1 MTSGMEDL
9 EMANNNWLTDDPE
22 TNYKNAVW
30 LIYFEEFDTAKELL
44 KVNVEKYEHSDSK
57 ELLESFGQLDEYK
70 STLKYVI
77 NDFGNGNYS
86 KVVKQLKPYI
96 DSGLITK
103 TAVTVYVIAL
113 TKLGKHKEVEEISTK
128 LSNVGISID
137 EWIQKK
143 SHTGYNFRR
152 GVTTFVIIVVFLVG
166 LFIGFGSNL
175 DNFRDVKEK
184 NDDENRTTLSSESA
198 TDTLV
203 TSTNNINSD
212 AQSSNFENGE
222 TENETGVT
230 TVDVTDTTNTSSNEV
245 IVSEDTSEY
254 KLLQELKSG
263 LDEIIYK
270 FALEDFKKGDYEKA
284 YFLFKS
290 YFDYSRHSYL
300 DQHALYYLAQSAE
313 MIKSDDAIDIYN
325 SYIEKSLNGEYA
337 TPVYFESAVYKC
349 ISLNVQR
356 GMNEEAKKYVKLL
369 PENSVYRNTLVVK
382 NLER

>member
-1 MTSGMEDL
+1 MEDL
-9 EMANNNWLTDDPE
+9 KMANNNWLTDDPE

-44 KVNVEKYEHSDSK
+44 KVNVEKYEHGDSK
-57 ELLESFGQLDEYK
+57 ELLESFEQLDEYK
-70 STLKYVI
+70 EILKDVV

-86 KVVKQLKPYI
+86 KVVKQLKPYV

-103 TAVTVYVIAL
+103 TAVMMYVIAL
-113 TKLGKHKEVEEISTK
+113 TKLGKHKEVEELRVK

-137 EWIQKK
+137 EWIPKK
-143 SHTGYNFRR
+143 GRGGYNLRR
-152 GVTTFVIIVVFLVG
+152 GVTTFALVVVFLVG

-184 NDDENRTTLSSESA
+184 NGDDNRITLGSEPA

-203 TSTNNINSD
+203 ASTNNVNSG

-222 TENETGVT
+222 TASETGVT
-230 TVDVTDTTNTSSNEV
+230 ISDVTDTVNISSDEV
-245 IVSEDTSEY
+245 AVPDNTSEY
-254 KLLQELKSG
+254 KLLQELKSE

-270 FALEDFKKGDYEKA
+270 LALGNFNNGDYEKA

-290 YFDYSRHSYL
+290 YFDYSKHSYL

-313 MIKSDDAIDIYN
+313 MTKKDDAIDIYD
-325 SYIEKSLNGEYA
+325 SYIEKSMNGEYA
-337 TPVYFESAVYKC
+337 KPVYFESAVYKC
-349 ISLNVQR
+349 ISLSVQR